1 MLTIREAIFR
11 VRKLGHDIPNGPIG
25 VRSLHQRFMPTSKGS
40 LKQLLSQMYS
50 GKFGPI
56 VFKSPIL
63 TGGLAALGGEVEVI
77 INNDGSLRWKG
88 YAKNTGVDG
97 YDFHISALI
106 RPSSGSSI
114 AFAHSGHI
122 PGKAVPFLGDDIVR
136 PWDESRPPSPPIVNS
151 LSAYTNAHFETHLE
165 YSSDIGSTFESL
177 ANWLIKFSVGT
188 LLSPVGVIVFVGV
201 EIGSLISTGSL
212 VPGARVIEGVLWMA
226 GPSNTLLAI
235 AAEGIASAGSRTRK
249 LSKMEYDWAN
259 AEVFEGALPPIDKI
273 VLTDTI
279 GGGGRAFTF
288 PRFDGKITLNMGADS
303 FEDPRKHG
311 INNKRKLGEV
321 FIHELVHACQIH
333 YSKMDIV
340 LLADALASKVC
351 EASHGEHAPYVYG
364 LAGPAYSDYNLEQQ
378 AKIVSDWFAGNN
390 PSGTNQTTKA
400 KDINSPYFRYINE
413 NVRLGRF

>member
-1 MLTIREAIFR
+1 MLSIKEAISR
-11 VRKLGHDIPNGPIG
+11 ARKSGYDIPNGTIG

-40 LKQLLSQMYS
+40 LKQLLTKMYS
-50 GKFGPI
+50 GKFAPI
-56 VFKSPIL
+56 IFKAPIL
-63 TGGLAALGGEVEVI
+63 TSGLAALGGEVEVV

-88 YAKNTGVDG
+88 YAKNTGFDG
-97 YDFHISALI
+97 YDFHVSALI
-106 RPSSGSSI
+106 RPSSGVPI

-122 PGKAVPFLGDDIVR
+122 PATIPIVGDDIVR
-136 PWDESRPPSPPIVNS
+136 PWEESRPPSFPIVNS
-151 LSAYTNAHFETHLE
+151 LSAYRNAHFETHLE

-177 ANWLIKFSVGT
+177 TNWLIKFSVGT

-235 AAEGIASAGSRTRK
+235 AAAGIASAGSRTRPLRK
-249 LSKMEYDWAN
+249 TEYDWAN
-259 AEVFEGALPPIDKI
+259 AEVFGGALPPINKI

-311 INNKRKLGEV
+311 QRKWGEV

-333 YSKMDIV
+333 YSKMDTV

-351 EASHGEHAPYVYG
+351 EASHGEHAPYMYG
-364 LAGPAYSDYNLEQQ
+364 LAGPAYSDFNLEQQ
-378 AKIVSDWFAGNN
+378 AKIVSDWFAGNQ
-390 PSGTNQTTKA
+390 PSGTNHTKKA
-400 KDINSPYFRYINE
+400 KDINSPYFRYIHE